1 MRIASVCFL
10 PRLLVTAI
18 ICATLF
24 AGCGGAYEETISGVK
39 VPVPRAMKKS
49 GEKPAEIAILGFGA
63 GQASFH
69 GTMETDRIIEF
80 YKKEMAERG
89 WQPNLKV
96 QGGGAMLAYS
106 KEGKTVLVAIDKQ
119 EKETHLTL
127 TVGGLGR

>member
-1 MRIASVCFL
+1 MFNPSIRSLSRHLVVMLVSVG
-10 PRLLVTAI
+10 LL
-18 ICATLF
+18 

-49 GEKPAEIAILGFGA
+49 GEKPAEISILGFGA

-69 GTMETDRIIEF
+69 GTMETDTLVEF
-80 YKKEMAERG
+80 YKREMADRG

-96 QGGGAMLAYS
+96 QGSGAMLAYR

-119 EKETHLTL
+119 AKETHLTL
-127 TVGGLGR
+127 TVGGVGG